1 MPAARARPRRRTQ
14 LERREGTIRKLLDA
28 TTRTLIERGYAGAS
42 VQAICE
48 RAEVSQG
55 GLFRH
60 FPTREALMV
69 AVGED
74 VGHKL
79 LDRYRREFEALR
91 ATEDPLELAVRL
103 VRDACRSRLNQAW
116 YELSMA
122 ARTSPALRRALRSAS
137 ARYYQDIEALARQ
150 LLPELAA
157 RMGDRFR
164 VLVDTIIA
172 VFDGEAVHRFVLE
185 KPEVESARLDLLTSF
200 ARSLAG

>member
-1 MPAARARPRRRTQ
+1 MPAARARQRRRTQ

-28 TTRTLIERGYAGAS
+28 TTRTLIERGYSGAS

-74 VGHKL
+74 VGHRL

-116 YELSMA
+116 Y
-122 ARTSPALRRALRSAS
+122 
-137 ARYYQDIEALARQ
+137 
-150 LLPELAA
+150 
-157 RMGDRFR
+157 
-164 VLVDTIIA
+164 
-172 VFDGEAVHRFVLE
+172 
-185 KPEVESARLDLLTSF
+185 
-200 ARSLAG
+200 